1 MSYDFKTDITYT
13 LKIGAIADI
22 TSNCFGGLE
31 MIENHCMIPYIPQFQ
46 VSDYKEDVNG
56 ELYIKINQSEHSKK
70 LL

>member
-46 VSDYKEDVNG
+46 VSDYKDVN
-56 ELYIKINQSEHSKK
+56 
-70 LL
+70 